1 MNIEQLIADLRA
13 RINPQY
19 CDQVGTESYERH
31 QVVKALESLMARI
44 EVLRIENKALRADAD
59 RIDWLADVNNT
70 VGSVVLPR
78 ALHPAHVVGAWEW
91 IDTYCPHYATQGR
104 DWQTTDNMSAAS
116 RVMAKRHLATLRE
129 AGLIEIESAPPR
141 GNFVKKPL

>member
-13 RINPQY
+13 RVNPQY
-19 CDQVGTESYERH
+19 YDQVGTESYERN
-31 QVVKALESLMARI
+31 QCVLALESMMARI

-78 ALHPAHVVGAWEW
+78 EIVEANISSLRRAIDAARSAKITQEPAL
-91 IDTYCPHYATQGR
+91 
-104 DWQTTDNMSAAS
+104 
-116 RVMAKRHLATLRE
+116 
-129 AGLIEIESAPPR
+129 
-141 GNFVKKPL
+141 

>member
-1 MNIEQLIADLRA
+1 VDELACAKRT
-13 RINPQY
+13 RINNTAVAVGG
-19 CDQVGTESYERH
+19 QVDMTPTER
-31 QVVKALESLMARI
+31 
-44 EVLRIENKALRADAD
+44 RA
-59 RIDWLADVNNT
+59 I
-70 VGSVVLPR
+70 
-78 ALHPAHVVGAWEW
+78 HPAAVVEAWEW

-116 RVMAKRHLATLRE
+116 RVMAKRHLETLLE

>member
-1 MNIEQLIADLRA
+1 MT
-13 RINPQY
+13 P
-19 CDQVGTESYERH
+19 TER
-31 QVVKALESLMARI
+31 
-44 EVLRIENKALRADAD
+44 
-59 RIDWLADVNNT
+59 
-70 VGSVVLPR
+70 R
-78 ALHPAHVVGAWEW
+78 ALHPAHVIEAWEW

-116 RVMAKRHLATLRE
+116 RVMAKRHMETLRE

>member
-1 MNIEQLIADLRA
+1 MTITTPCAGRCGNDSKAARKAQANPRDQLR
-13 RINPQY
+13 RKRMVFVV
-19 CDQVGTESYERH
+19 CDRRLLAEGEIKMTPTER
-31 QVVKALESLMARI
+31 
-44 EVLRIENKALRADAD
+44 
-59 RIDWLADVNNT
+59 
-70 VGSVVLPR
+70 R
-78 ALHPAHVVGAWEW
+78 ALHSPAVVEAWEW

-116 RVMAKRHLATLRE
+116 RVMARRHLATLRD

>member
-1 MNIEQLIADLRA
+1 MTPTEIRA
-13 RINPQY
+13 TY
-19 CDQVGTESYERH
+19 
-31 QVVKALESLMARI
+31 
-44 EVLRIENKALRADAD
+44 
-59 RIDWLADVNNT
+59 
-70 VGSVVLPR
+70 
-78 ALHPAHVVGAWEW
+78 PAAIVEAWEW

-116 RVMAKRHLATLRE
+116 RVMAKRHLETLRV

>member
-1 MNIEQLIADLRA
+1 MSALPISPTERRA
-13 RINPQY
+13 Q
-19 CDQVGTESYERH
+19 RH
-31 QVVKALESLMARI
+31 SAVVE
-44 EVLRIENKALRADAD
+44 
-59 RIDWLADVNNT
+59 
-70 VGSVVLPR
+70 
-78 ALHPAHVVGAWEW
+78 AWEW

-116 RVMAKRHLATLRE
+116 RVMAKRHIAALRE

>member
-19 CDQVGTESYERH
+19 YDQVGTESYERH

-59 RIDWLADVNNT
+59 RIDWLADVNNS

-78 ALHPAHVVGAWEW
+78 EIVESNISSLRQAIDAARSAKITQEPAL
-91 IDTYCPHYATQGR
+91 
-104 DWQTTDNMSAAS
+104 
-116 RVMAKRHLATLRE
+116 
-129 AGLIEIESAPPR
+129 
-141 GNFVKKPL
+141 

>member
-1 MNIEQLIADLRA
+1 MT
-13 RINPQY
+13 P
-19 CDQVGTESYERH
+19 TER
-31 QVVKALESLMARI
+31 
-44 EVLRIENKALRADAD
+44 
-59 RIDWLADVNNT
+59 
-70 VGSVVLPR
+70 R
-78 ALHPAHVVGAWEW
+78 ALHPAHVVDAWEW

-116 RVMAKRHLATLRE
+116 RVMARRHLATLLD